1 VSEQNVDPELN
12 VLADALAHL
21 KPRPAALDRDA
32 LMFRAGRASAPH
44 GWKWRLTTA
53 ISTLTAVA
61 LGIALLIRPQPPVVE
76 RTNTIYVEV
85 IHPAPDAP
93 RPELKPSAPPE
104 APALVSHEVEASP
117 RTDYERLQDH
127 LLRWG
132 LDGLPSAPHTQQPP
146 RETPESL
153 LHSL

>member
-1 VSEQNVDPELN
+1 VSEQNVDPELS

-32 LMFRAGRASAPH
+32 LMFRAGRASAPL
-44 GWKWRLTTA
+44 GWKWPLATTA
-53 ISTLTAVA
+53 STLTAVA

-76 RTNTIYVEV
+76 HTNTIYVNV
-85 IHPAPDAP
+85 IPPV
-93 RPELKPSAPPE
+93 PE
-104 APALVSHEVEASP
+104 AIKPEPKAIAPSEPPALVSHTVDTPP
-117 RTDYERLQDH
+117 RTDYQRLEDQ

-132 LDGLPSAPHTQQPP
+132 LDGQPAAPHTQQPP
-146 RETPESL
+146 RETPDSL